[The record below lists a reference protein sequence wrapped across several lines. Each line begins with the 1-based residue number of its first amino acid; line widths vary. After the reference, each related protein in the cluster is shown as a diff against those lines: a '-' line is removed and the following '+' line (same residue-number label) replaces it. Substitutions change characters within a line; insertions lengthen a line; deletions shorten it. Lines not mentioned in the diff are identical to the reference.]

1 MHLFLGHS
9 IQLPSPLLAQKRL
22 PSRGRHLDLLYNS
35 QWNLSYSVN
44 VLEILH
50 QSFSPG
56 FPEFY
61 AGANSLHTNRHTLD
75 IPQVESENAKN
86 KKYRCLSGAPKRTR
100 TRETVPTKFN
110 GNFKSSLLISV
121 LKESSILLIFD
132 EFVNFSSLSFQTF
145 LRPFAIQHSS
155 LVDYLVQVIYEKKI
169 PTTFGCIFQL
179 VLESDKIS
187 FSL

>member
-1 MHLFLGHS
+1 MCLFLGHS

-35 QWNLSYSVN
+35 QWNLRYSVN

-75 IPQVESENAKN
+75 IPQVESENAKD

-100 TRETVPTKFN
+100 TRETVPP
-110 GNFKSSLLISV
+110 SLTEISNRPVLITD
-121 LKESSILLIFD
+121 LKESFVSLMFD
-132 EFVNFSSLSFQTF
+132 EFENFSSLSFQTF
-145 LRPFAIQHSS
+145 LSPFAIQHSS
-155 LVDYLVQVIYEKKI
+155 LVDYLAQVIYEKKI
-169 PTTFGCIFQL
+169 PPLF
-179 VLESDKIS
+179 VA
-187 FSL
+187 FSNWY